1 MKRVIVTGASGWI
14 GSHALPFLVER
25 GYEVH
30 AVANRGASAPA
41 RGVEWHRADLLD
53 ESAVMPMLERVSPT
67 HLLHLAWYAEPG
79 KYQMSEQNYVWCRAG
94 IDLLRAFAAAGGHR
108 AVFAGSC
115 FEYDHSAGVCSET
128 DTRCAPTTRY
138 GACKLALSEVVRCP
152 PGDLSTAWGRIFYLY
167 GPGEHPSRLVPSVIG
182 SLLRDK
188 PARCTH
194 GRQLRDYLHVADV
207 ASAFAAILDGEVEGI
222 VNIGSGEEITVRA
235 LVEMIADAVGAPRSM
250 LEFGAIAAAPGDSPR
265 VVADVRRLRDEV
277 DFRPRWQLGDGL
289 AETVERWRSRES
301 LASERPRN
309 KAISSAARSS
319 STR

>member
-30 AVANRGASAPA
+30 AVANRGAAAPA
-41 RGVEWHRADLLD
+41 RGVEWHRVDLLD
-53 ESAVMPMLERVSPT
+53 ESAVTSMLEQVRPT

-94 IDLLRAFAAAGGHR
+94 IDLLRAFAAAGGSR

-138 GACKLALSEVVRCP
+138 GACKLALSEVVTHP
-152 PGDLSTAWGRIFYLY
+152 PGDLSTAWGRVFYLY

-182 SLLRDK
+182 SLLRDQ

-194 GRQLRDYLHVADV
+194 GRQLRDYLQVADV
-207 ASAFAAILDGEVEGI
+207 ASAFAAILDGTVEGI
-222 VNIGSGEEITVRA
+222 VNIGSGEEIAVRT
-235 LVEMIADAVGAPRSM
+235 LVEMIADVAGAPHSM
-250 LEFGAIAAAPGDSPR
+250 LEFGAIAAAPGDPPR
-265 VVADVRRLRDEV
+265 VAADVRRLRDEV
-277 DFRPRWQLGDGL
+277 NFRSRWQLTDGL
-289 AETVERWRSRES
+289 AETVQWWRSRES
-301 LASERPRN
+301 LASGN
-309 KAISSAARSS
+309 HGTKAVSAAGSS

>member
-30 AVANRGASAPA
+30 AVANRGGSAPA
-41 RGVEWHRADLLD
+41 HGVEWHRMDLLD
-53 ESAVMPMLERVSPT
+53 ESAVTAILERVRPT

-79 KYQMSEQNYVWCRAG
+79 KYQMSEQNYAWCRAG
-94 IDLLRAFAAAGGHR
+94 IDLLRLFAATGGRR

-138 GACKLALSEVVRCP
+138 GACKLALSEVVTRP

-167 GPGEHPSRLVPSVIG
+167 GPGEYPSRLVPSVIG
-182 SLLRDK
+182 SLLHDE

-207 ASAFAAILDGEVEGI
+207 ASAFAAILDGKVEGI
-222 VNIGSGEEITVRA
+222 VNIGSGEEVTVRA

-250 LEFGAIAAAPGDSPR
+250 LDFGAIAAAPGDSPR

-277 DFRPRWQLGDGL
+277 DFLPRWQLGDGL
-289 AETVERWRSRES
+289 AETVEWWRSRKS
-301 LASERPRN
+301 LASERAGN

>member
-14 GSHALPFLVER
+14 GSHALAFLVER

-30 AVANRGASAPA
+30 AVAHRGAPAPA

-53 ESAVMPMLERVSPT
+53 ESDVMPMLERVRPT

-94 IDLLRAFAAAGGHR
+94 IDLLRAFAAAGGGR

-115 FEYDHSAGVCSET
+115 FEYDHSAGLCSET

-138 GACKLALSEVVRCP
+138 GACKLALSEVVRRP

-167 GPGEHPSRLVPSVIG
+167 GPDEHPSRLVPSVIE
-182 SLLRDK
+182 SLLRDQ

-207 ASAFAAILDGEVEGI
+207 ASAFAAILDGEVEGP
-222 VNIGSGEEITVRA
+222 VNIGSGEEVTVRA

-265 VVADVRRLRDEV
+265 VVANVRRLRTEV
-277 DFRPRWQLGDGL
+277 NFRPRWSLEDGL
-289 AETVERWRSRES
+289 AQTVEWWRSRES

-309 KAISSAARSS
+309 KAISSAAGSS

>member
-30 AVANRGASAPA
+30 AVANRGGSAPA
-41 RGVEWHRADLLD
+41 RGVEWHRVDLLD
-53 ESAVMPMLERVSPT
+53 ESAVTAMLERVRPT

-79 KYQMSEQNYVWCRAG
+79 KYQMSEQNYAWCRAG
-94 IDLLRAFAAAGGHR
+94 IDLLRAFAATGGRR

-138 GACKLALSEVVRCP
+138 GACKLALSQVVTRP

-167 GPGEHPSRLVPSVIG
+167 GPGEYPSRLVPSVIG
-182 SLLRDK
+182 SLLHDE

-207 ASAFAAILDGEVEGI
+207 ASAFAAILDAEVEGI
-222 VNIGSGEEITVRA
+222 VNIGSGEEVTVRA

-289 AETVERWRSRES
+289 AQTVKWWRSRES
-301 LASERPRN
+301 LASERAGN
-309 KAISSAARSS
+309 EAISSAARSS

>member
-30 AVANRGASAPA
+30 AVANRGGSAPA
-41 RGVEWHRADLLD
+41 RGVEWHRVDLLD
-53 ESAVMPMLERVSPT
+53 ESAVTAMLERVRPT

-79 KYQMSEQNYVWCRAG
+79 KYQMSEQNYAWCRAG
-94 IDLLRAFAAAGGHR
+94 IDLLRAFAATGGRR

-138 GACKLALSEVVRCP
+138 GACKLALSQVVTRP

-167 GPGEHPSRLVPSVIG
+167 GPGEYPSRLVPSVIG
-182 SLLRDK
+182 SLLHDE

-207 ASAFAAILDGEVEGI
+207 ASAFAAILDAEVEGI
-222 VNIGSGEEITVRA
+222 VNIGSGEEVTVRA

-265 VVADVRRLRDEV
+265 VVADVRRLRNEV
-277 DFRPRWQLGDGL
+277 NFRPRWQLGDGL
-289 AETVERWRSRES
+289 AQTVEWWRSRES
-301 LASERPRN
+301 LASERPHN

>member
-25 GYEVH
+25 GYEVR
-30 AVANRGASAPA
+30 AVANRGGSAPA
-41 RGVEWHRADLLD
+41 HGVEWHRTDLLD
-53 ESAVMPMLERVSPT
+53 ESAVMPMLERVRPT

-94 IDLLRAFAAAGGHR
+94 IDLLRAFAAAGGGR

-115 FEYDHSAGVCSET
+115 FEYDPSAGMCSET

-138 GACKLALSEVVRCP
+138 GACKLALSEVVRRP
-152 PGDLSTAWGRIFYLY
+152 PGGLSTAWGRIFYLY
-167 GPGEHPSRLVPSVIG
+167 GPGEHPSRLVPSVIE
-182 SLLRDK
+182 SLLRDQ

-207 ASAFAAILDGEVEGI
+207 ASAFAAILDGEVEGT
-222 VNIGSGEEITVRA
+222 VNIGSGEEVTVRA

-277 DFRPRWQLGDGL
+277 DFRPRLTLQDGL
-289 AETVERWRSRES
+289 AATIQWWRD
-301 LASERPRN
+301 
-309 KAISSAARSS
+309 AAPKDAMELRA
-319 STR
+319 R

>member
-14 GSHALPFLVER
+14 GSHALAFLVER

-30 AVANRGASAPA
+30 AVAHRGASAAA
-41 RGVEWHRADLLD
+41 RGVEWHRADLLN
-53 ESAVMPMLERVSPT
+53 ESDVMPILERVRPT

-94 IDLLRAFAAAGGHR
+94 INLLRAFAAAGGGR

-115 FEYDHSAGVCSET
+115 FEYDHSEGMCSET
-128 DTRCAPTTRY
+128 ETRCAPTTRY
-138 GACKLALSEVVRCP
+138 GACKLALSEVVTRP

-167 GPGEHPSRLVPSVIG
+167 GPGEHPSRLVPSVIE
-182 SLLRDK
+182 SLLRDQ

-207 ASAFAAILDGEVEGI
+207 ASAFAAILDGEVEGT
-222 VNIGSGEEITVRA
+222 VNIGSGEEVTVRA

-277 DFRPRWQLGDGL
+277 NFRPRWWLRDGL
-289 AETVERWRSRES
+289 AQTVEWWRSRES
-301 LASERPRN
+301 GASERPRN
-309 KAISSAARSS
+309 KPISSAARSS

>member
-14 GSHALPFLVER
+14 GSHALAFLVER

-30 AVANRGASAPA
+30 AVAHRGASAAA
-41 RGVEWHRADLLD
+41 RGVEWHRADLLN
-53 ESAVMPMLERVSPT
+53 ESDVMPMLDRVRPT

-94 IDLLRAFAAAGGHR
+94 IDLLRAFAAAGGGR

-115 FEYDHSAGVCSET
+115 FEYDHSEGMCSET
-128 DTRCAPTTRY
+128 ETRCAPTTRY
-138 GACKLALSEVVRCP
+138 GACKLALSEVVTRP

-167 GPGEHPSRLVPSVIG
+167 GPGEHPSRLVPSVIE
-182 SLLRDK
+182 SLLRDQ

-207 ASAFAAILDGEVEGI
+207 ASAFAAILDGEVEGT
-222 VNIGSGEEITVRA
+222 VNIGSGEEVTVRA

-277 DFRPRWQLGDGL
+277 NFRPRWSLRDGL
-289 AETVERWRSRES
+289 AQTVEWWRSRES
-301 LASERPRN
+301 GASERPRN
-309 KAISSAARSS
+309 KPISSAARSS

>member
-30 AVANRGASAPA
+30 AVAHRGASAPA
-41 RGVEWHRADLLD
+41 RGVEWHLADLLN
-53 ESAVMPMLERVSPT
+53 ESDVMPMLDRVRPT

-94 IDLLRAFAAAGGHR
+94 IDLLRAFAAAGGAR

-115 FEYDHSAGVCSET
+115 FEYDHSAGMCSET
-128 DTRCAPTTRY
+128 ETRCAPTTRY
-138 GACKLALSEVVRCP
+138 GACKLALSEVVTRP
-152 PGDLSTAWGRIFYLY
+152 PANLSTAWGRIFYLY
-167 GPGEHPSRLVPSVIG
+167 GPGEHPSRLVPSVID
-182 SLLRDK
+182 SLLRDQ

-207 ASAFAAILDGEVEGI
+207 ASAFAAILDGEVEGT
-222 VNIGSGEEITVRA
+222 VNIGSGEEVTVRA

-265 VVADVRRLRDEV
+265 VVADVRRLRNEV
-277 DFRPRWQLGDGL
+277 NFRPRWSLEDGL
-289 AETVERWRSRES
+289 AQTVEWWRSRES
-301 LASERPRN
+301 GASERPRN
-309 KAISSAARSS
+309 KPNSSAARSS

>member
-30 AVANRGASAPA
+30 AVANRGGSAPA
-41 RGVEWHRADLLD
+41 HGVEWHRMDLLD
-53 ESAVMPMLERVSPT
+53 ESAVTAILERVRPT

-79 KYQMSEQNYVWCRAG
+79 KYQMSEQNYAWCRAG
-94 IDLLRAFAAAGGHR
+94 IDLLRLFAATGGRR

-138 GACKLALSEVVRCP
+138 GACKLALSEVVTRP

-167 GPGEHPSRLVPSVIG
+167 GPGEYPSRLVPSVIG
-182 SLLRDK
+182 SLLHDE

-207 ASAFAAILDGEVEGI
+207 ASAFAAILDGKVEGI
-222 VNIGSGEEITVRA
+222 VNIGSGEEVTVRA

-250 LEFGAIAAAPGDSPR
+250 LEFGAIGAAPGDSPR

-289 AETVERWRSRES
+289 ADTVEWWRSRKS
-301 LASERPRN
+301 LAGERAGN

>member
-30 AVANRGASAPA
+30 AVANRGGSAPA
-41 RGVEWHRADLLD
+41 HGVEWHRMDLLD
-53 ESAVMPMLERVSPT
+53 ESAVTAILERVRPT

-79 KYQMSEQNYVWCRAG
+79 KYQMSEQNYAWCRAG
-94 IDLLRAFAAAGGHR
+94 IDLLRLFAATGGRR

-138 GACKLALSEVVRCP
+138 GACKLALSEVVTRP

-167 GPGEHPSRLVPSVIG
+167 GPGEYPSRLVPSVIG
-182 SLLRDK
+182 SLLHDE

-207 ASAFAAILDGEVEGI
+207 ASAFAAILDGKVEGI
-222 VNIGSGEEITVRA
+222 VNIGSGEEVTVRA
-235 LVEMIADAVGAPRSM
+235 LVEMIADAVGAPRSI
-250 LEFGAIAAAPGDSPR
+250 LEFGAIGAAPGDSPR

-289 AETVERWRSRES
+289 AQTVKCWRSRES
-301 LASERPRN
+301 LASERAGN

>member
-30 AVANRGASAPA
+30 AVANRGGSAPA
-41 RGVEWHRADLLD
+41 HGVEWHRMDLLD
-53 ESAVMPMLERVSPT
+53 ESAVTAILERVRPT

-79 KYQMSEQNYVWCRAG
+79 KYQMSEQNYAWCRAG
-94 IDLLRAFAAAGGHR
+94 IDLLRLFAATGGRR

-138 GACKLALSEVVRCP
+138 GACKLALSEVVTRP

-167 GPGEHPSRLVPSVIG
+167 GPGEYPSRLVPSVIG
-182 SLLRDK
+182 SLLHDE

-207 ASAFAAILDGEVEGI
+207 ASAFAAILDGKVEGI
-222 VNIGSGEEITVRA
+222 VNIGSGEEVTVRA

-289 AETVERWRSRES
+289 ADTVEWWRSRKS
-301 LASERPRN
+301 LAGERAGN

>member
-30 AVANRGASAPA
+30 AVANRGALAPA
-41 RGVEWHRADLLD
+41 GNVRWHRADLLD
-53 ESAVMPMLERVSPT
+53 ESAVMSMLDSVRPT

-94 IDLLRAFAAAGGHR
+94 IDLLRAFAAAGGRR

-115 FEYDHSAGVCSET
+115 FEYDHSAGMCSET
-128 DTRCAPTTRY
+128 DTRSAPTTRY
-138 GACKLALSEVVRCP
+138 GACKLALSEIVRHP
-152 PGDLSTAWGRIFYLY
+152 PGDLSTAWGRVFYLY

-182 SLLRDK
+182 SLLRDE

-222 VNIGSGEEITVRA
+222 VNIGSGQEITVRA

-265 VVADVRRLRDEV
+265 IVADIHRLRDEV
-277 DFRPRWQLGDGL
+277 GFRPRWQLGDGV
-289 AETVERWRSRES
+289 AETVQWWRSRES
-301 LASERPRN
+301 LVSERPDN
-309 KAISSAARSS
+309 KRFSSDAGSS
-319 STR
+319 ST

>member
-30 AVANRGASAPA
+30 AVANRGGSAPA
-41 RGVEWHRADLLD
+41 RGVEWHRMDLLD
-53 ESAVMPMLERVSPT
+53 ESAVTAMLERVRPT

-79 KYQMSEQNYVWCRAG
+79 KYQMSEQNYAWCRAG
-94 IDLLRAFAAAGGHR
+94 IDLLRAFAATGGRR

-138 GACKLALSEVVRCP
+138 GACKLALSQVVTRP

-167 GPGEHPSRLVPSVIG
+167 GPGEYPSRLVPSVIG
-182 SLLRDK
+182 SLLHDE

-222 VNIGSGEEITVRA
+222 VNIGSGEEVTVRA

-265 VVADVRRLRDEV
+265 VVAGVRRLRDEV

-289 AETVERWRSRES
+289 AETVQWWRSRKS
-301 LASERPRN
+301 LASERAGN

>member
-30 AVANRGASAPA
+30 AVANRGGSAPA
-41 RGVEWHRADLLD
+41 HGVEWHRMDLLD
-53 ESAVMPMLERVSPT
+53 ESAVTAILERVRPT

-79 KYQMSEQNYVWCRAG
+79 KYQMSEQNYAWCRAG
-94 IDLLRAFAAAGGHR
+94 IDLLRAFAATGGRR

-138 GACKLALSEVVRCP
+138 GACKLALSQVVTRP

-167 GPGEHPSRLVPSVIG
+167 GPGEYPSRLVPSVIG
-182 SLLRDK
+182 SLLHDE

-222 VNIGSGEEITVRA
+222 VNIGSGEEVTVRA

-265 VVADVRRLRDEV
+265 VVAGVRRLRDEV

-289 AETVERWRSRES
+289 AETVQWWRSRKS
-301 LASERPRN
+301 LASERAGN

>member
-30 AVANRGASAPA
+30 AVANRGGSAPA
-41 RGVEWHRADLLD
+41 RGVEWHRVDLLD
-53 ESAVMPMLERVSPT
+53 ESAVTAMLERVRPT

-79 KYQMSEQNYVWCRAG
+79 KYQMSEQNYAWCRAG
-94 IDLLRAFAAAGGHR
+94 IDLLRAFAATGGRR

-138 GACKLALSEVVRCP
+138 GACKLALSQVVTRP

-167 GPGEHPSRLVPSVIG
+167 GPGEYPSRLVPSVIG
-182 SLLRDK
+182 SLLHDE

-207 ASAFAAILDGEVEGI
+207 ASAFAAILDAEVEGI
-222 VNIGSGEEITVRA
+222 VNIGSGEEVTVRA

-265 VVADVRRLRDEV
+265 VVADVRRLRNEV
-277 DFRPRWQLGDGL
+277 NFRPRWQLDNGL
-289 AETVERWRSRES
+289 AQTVQWWRSRES
-301 LASERPRN
+301 LASGRPRS
-309 KAISSAARSS
+309 KANSSAARSS
-319 STR
+319 ST